1 MHDAT
6 PQCGNQGE
14 RASRTIHQ
22 PVMGAEV
29 VALLGGRRP
38 LRMVDATLGTGGHA
52 ALLLETAPPSACLLG
67 LDRDR
72 QALALAAVRL
82 EQFGGRVIT
91 RQANFSEIGALV
103 REAGFSGA
111 DAIVADLGMSSFA
124 LDDAS
129 RGFSFMREGPLD
141 MRMDD
146 SAELRAYDLVN
157 EEPETELARIIYEY
171 GEERGSRR
179 IARAIV
185 EARRRH
191 PIQTTTELR
200 ALVERAIGAH
210 RSGGVHPA
218 TRTFQA
224 LRIAVNDELASLR
237 ELLEAGPR
245 CLAPGGRMAVIAY
258 HSLEDRLVK
267 VRFREIA
274 HDGGYTLVTR
284 KAMRPTAEE
293 VQRNPRARSA
303 RLRCLER
310 NP

>member
-6 PQCGNQGE
+6 PQCANHPP
-14 RASRTIHQ
+14 RTIHQ

-29 VALLGGRRP
+29 VALLGQRRP
-38 LRMVDATLGTGGHA
+38 LRIVDATLGTAGHA
-52 ALLLETAPPSACLLG
+52 ALLLEAAPGSACLLG
-67 LDRDR
+67 LDHDP

-82 EQFGGRVIT
+82 EQFGGRAIT
-91 RQANFSEIGALV
+91 RQANFSQIGALV
-103 REAGFSGA
+103 HEAGFSGA

-124 LDDAS
+124 LDDPS

-141 MRMDD
+141 MRMD
-146 SAELRAYDLVN
+146 SGAQLRAYDLVN
-157 EEPETELARIIYEY
+157 EEPEAELARIIYVY

-179 IARAIV
+179 IARAIAD
-185 EARRRH
+185 ARRRH
-191 PIQTTTELR
+191 PIETTTELR
-200 ALVERAIGAH
+200 ALIERAIGPH

-224 LRIAVNDELASLR
+224 LRIAVNDELASLQA
-237 ELLEAGPR
+237 LLEAGPR

-267 VRFREIA
+267 VRFRELA
-274 HDGGYTLVTR
+274 HDGGYSLVSR
-284 KAMRPTAEE
+284 KAMRPTPEE
-293 VQRNPRARSA
+293 IQRNPRSRSA

>member
-1 MHDAT
+1 MMHDAT
-6 PQCGNQGE
+6 AQCSSQP
-14 RASRTIHQ
+14 SRTIHQ

-29 VALLGGRRP
+29 VALLSAVRP
-38 LRMVDATLGTGGHA
+38 LRIVDATLGTGGHA
-52 ALLLETAPPSACLLG
+52 ALLLEAAPASACLLG

-72 QALALAAVRL
+72 QALALASVRL

-91 RQANFSEIGALV
+91 RQANFSELESLV
-103 REAGFSGA
+103 REAGFSA
-111 DAIVADLGMSSFA
+111 VDAIVADLGMSSFA

-146 SAELRAYDLVN
+146 RAPIRAYDLVN
-157 EEPETELARIIYEY
+157 EEPEAELARIIYEY

-185 EARRRH
+185 EARRRR

-200 ALVERAIGAH
+200 AVVERAVGSH
-210 RSGGVHPA
+210 RIGGVHPA

-224 LRIAVNDELASLR
+224 LRIAVNDELGSLK
-237 ELLEAGPR
+237 ELLDAGPR

-267 VRFREIA
+267 TRFRELA
-274 HDGGYTLVTR
+274 HGGGYTLLTR
-284 KAMRPTAEE
+284 KAMRPTPEE
-293 VQRNPRARSA
+293 VHRNPRARSA

>member
-6 PQCGNQGE
+6 PQCANHP
-14 RASRTIHQ
+14 SRTIHQ

-29 VALLGGRRP
+29 VALLGQRRP
-38 LRMVDATLGTGGHA
+38 LRMVDATLGTAGHA
-52 ALLLETAPPSACLLG
+52 ALLLEAAPASACLLG
-67 LDRDR
+67 LDHDP

-82 EQFGGRVIT
+82 EQFGGRVII
-91 RQANFSEIGALV
+91 RQANFSQIGALV
-103 REAGFSGA
+103 HEAGFSGA

-124 LDDAS
+124 LDDPS

-141 MRMDD
+141 MRMD
-146 SAELRAYDLVN
+146 SGAQLRAYDLVN
-157 EEPETELARIIYEY
+157 EEPETELARIIYVY

-179 IARAIV
+179 IARAIAD
-185 EARRRH
+185 ARRRH
-191 PIQTTTELR
+191 PIETTTELR
-200 ALVERAIGAH
+200 ALIERAIGPH

-224 LRIAVNDELASLR
+224 LRIAVNDELASLQA
-237 ELLEAGPR
+237 LLEAGPR

-267 VRFREIA
+267 VRFRELA
-274 HDGGYTLVTR
+274 HDGGYSLVSR
-284 KAMRPTAEE
+284 KAMRPTPEE
-293 VQRNPRARSA
+293 IQRNPRSRSA

>member
-1 MHDAT
+1 MDHAT
-6 PQCGNQGE
+6 EQCE
-14 RASRTIHQ
+14 TKPARTIHE

-29 VALLGGRRP
+29 VALLAQRRP
-38 LRMVDATLGTGGHA
+38 LRLVDATLGTGGHA
-52 ALLLETAPPSACLLG
+52 ALLLSAVPSGACLLG
-67 LDRDR
+67 LDRDA

-82 EQFGGRVIT
+82 EEFGQRVVL
-91 RQANFSEIGALV
+91 RQGNFSEVSRLM
-103 REAGFSGA
+103 REVGFGGI
-111 DAIVADLGMSSFA
+111 DAIIADLGMSSFA
-124 LDDAS
+124 LDDPS

-141 MRMDD
+141 MRMD
-146 SAELRAYDLVN
+146 SAAPLRAYDLVN
-157 EEPETELARIIYEY
+157 EENEADLARIIYEY

-179 IARAIV
+179 IARVIV

-191 PIQTTTELR
+191 RIETTTELR
-200 ALVERAIGAH
+200 ALVERALGHH

-224 LRIAVNDELASLR
+224 LRIAVNDELGSLR
-237 ELLEAGPR
+237 ALLEEAPR
-245 CLAPGGRMAVIAY
+245 CLAPGGRIAVIAY

-267 VRFREIA
+267 VRLRELA
-274 HDGGYTLVTR
+274 HDSGYALLTR
-284 KAMRPTAEE
+284 KALRPQAQE